1 MVRECDHHD
10 PPVDGFLRDQQDSG
24 GIHCK
29 GIINKGYIFFLQRDE
44 TSVMQLPLARGF
56 AVTISYAETD
66 LV

>member
-24 GIHCK
+24 GLHGKEIN
-29 GIINKGYIFFLQRDE
+29 NKGYIFFLQRDE
-44 TSVMQLPLARGF
+44 TSVMQLPLAMGV
-56 AVTISYAETD
+56 AVTISNAETD